1 MQGWR
6 TVGLVAATLAFCL
19 AMASGTDCVHID
31 EHRYTEVSRVMA
43 SPGGDWL
50 VPRLNDQVY
59 SDKPPGFFWAAAS
72 AQRLGVEFPLAS
84 FLPSVVGSTIALL
97 ATYGIGRRFY
107 GEAGGLAATVVLA
120 TSSMFYILTGRANL
134 DAFLTGFTTL
144 AVYLYVRGDEEAKG
158 NAPRAKLFFALGCL
172 AAGFGVLVKGPI
184 ALAIPA
190 VAVALAR
197 VLEGRART
205 LAASGWALVL
215 ALALAP
221 AGLWLL
227 AAGLH
232 AGTGYLEIIVFHHA
246 VGHPLGHVDHVQP
259 WSMYAHVYPTRFL
272 PWTVFLPAAFAALP
286 WPLRRPLAPRDALPL
301 SWLVGAY
308 LLLSFFPA
316 KRQLYLL
323 PLFPGGALLVG
334 RLFAELCLRPPSAE
348 RPLQLRWW
356 LTEPL
361 RVGCALV
368 AAAGS
373 VLVIAG
379 AATALVGADPSALL
393 PASIAGKQTWIEF
406 WKVACGTQA
415 HLLALAVLLGITG
428 LAGSLALFRGASVE
442 RRGLGLA
449 VVMIA
454 YTLFRARVLAPALE
468 PSLETRTFVERV
480 GEIVG
485 GAPLADYGG
494 IDFAANWVLRR
505 DVVPIF
511 VDSGAASR
519 FMAEHADRGAY
530 IMVERSRLKQRGMP
544 AGARV
549 VLEWPRPLDDDL
561 LLLGPAAP
569 TPSS

>member
-6 TVGLVAATLAFCL
+6 TAGVVAATLAFCF

-50 VPRLNDQVY
+50 VPRLNDHVY
-59 SDKPPGFFWAAAS
+59 SDKPPGFFWAAAI
-72 AQRLGVEFPLAS
+72 AQRLGVELPLAS
-84 FLPSVVGSTIALL
+84 FLPSVLGSTIALL
-97 ATYGIGRRFY
+97 ATFGIARRFY
-107 GEAGGLAATVVLA
+107 GEVGGLAAVVVLA
-120 TSSMFYILTGRANL
+120 TSSMFFILTGRANL

-144 AVYLYVRGDEEAKG
+144 AVYLYVRGDEESA
-158 NAPRAKLFFALGCL
+158 NAGSRAKIFFALGCL
-172 AAGFGVLVKGPI
+172 SAGFGVLVKGPI

-190 VAVALAR
+190 VAVVLSR
-197 VLEGRART
+197 VLEGRTRT
-205 LAASGWALVL
+205 LASPAWALAL

-232 AGTGYLEIIVFHHA
+232 AEAGYLEIIVFHHA
-246 VGHPLGHVDHVQP
+246 VGHPLGQVDHVQP
-259 WSMYAHVYPTRFL
+259 WTMYAHVYPTRFL

-286 WPLRRPLAPRDALPL
+286 WPLRRPVRREDALPL
-301 SWLVGAY
+301 AWLVGSY
-308 LLLSFFPA
+308 VLLSFFPA

-334 RLFAELCLRPPSAE
+334 RLFADLCRRPASAQGPLR
-348 RPLQLRWW
+348 LRWW

-361 RVGCALV
+361 LVVGGMVGVL
-368 AAAGS
+368 GS

-379 AATALVGADPSALL
+379 AIAAFAGEDPTALL
-393 PASIAGKQTWIEF
+393 PDSIQGKQWWVEF
-406 WKVACGTQA
+406 WRVALMTQGR
-415 HLLALAVLLGITG
+415 LLALAGAFAIAG
-428 LAGSLALFRGASVE
+428 LVGSIEMLRGATIE

-449 VVMIA
+449 LVMVA
-454 YTLFRARVLAPALE
+454 YALFRARALAPALE
-468 PSLETRTFVERV
+468 PSLETRSFVERV
-480 GEIVG
+480 GELVG
-485 GAPLADYGG
+485 DAPLADYGG

-505 DVVPIF
+505 DVVPQF
-511 VDSGAASR
+511 VDSGSASR

-530 IMVERSRLKQRGMP
+530 LMVQRLRLKQRGMP
-544 AGARV
+544 EGAKI

-561 LLLGPAAP
+561 LLLGPAS
-569 TPSS
+569 PSS

>member
-6 TVGLVAATLAFCL
+6 IAGLVAATLTFCL

-50 VPRLNDQVY
+50 VPRLNDHVY
-59 SDKPPGFFWAAAS
+59 SDKPPGFFWAAAI
-72 AQRLGVEFPLAS
+72 AQRLGVKLPLAS
-84 FLPSVVGSTIALL
+84 FLPSVLGSTIALL
-97 ATYGIGRRFY
+97 ATFGIGRRFY
-107 GEAGGLAATVVLA
+107 GEAGGVAAMVVLA

-144 AVYLYVRGDEEAKG
+144 AVYFYVRGDAESETG
-158 NAPRAKLFFALGCL
+158 SSRAKIFFTLGCL
-172 AAGFGVLVKGPI
+172 SAGFGVLVKGPI

-190 VAVALAR
+190 VAVLLAR
-197 VLEGRART
+197 VLEGRTRT
-205 LAASGWALVL
+205 LASPSWALAL

-232 AGTGYLEIIVFHHA
+232 AGTGYLDIIVFHHA
-246 VGHPLGHVDHVQP
+246 VGHPLGQVDHIQP

-272 PWTVFLPAAFAALP
+272 PWTLFLPAAFAALP
-286 WPLRRPLAPRDALPL
+286 WPLRRPLRQGDALPL
-301 SWLVGAY
+301 AWLVGSY

-334 RLFAELCLRPPSAE
+334 RLFADLCHRPASAQNPLR
-348 RPLQLRWW
+348 LRWW

-361 RVGCALV
+361 LVGAGVVGAL
-368 AAAGS
+368 GS

-379 AATALVGADPSALL
+379 SIAAFSGADPAALL
-393 PASIAGKQTWIEF
+393 PASIENEPWWVEF
-406 WKVACGTQA
+406 WKVALTTPGRF
-415 HLLALAVLLGITG
+415 LALAVVFGIVGLVGSIALL
-428 LAGSLALFRGASVE
+428 RGATVE

-449 VVMIA
+449 LVMIA
-454 YTLFRARVLAPALE
+454 YALFRARALAPALE
-468 PSLETRTFVERV
+468 PSLETRGFVERV
-480 GEIVG
+480 GELVG
-485 GAPLADYGG
+485 DAPLADYGG

-505 DVVPIF
+505 DVVPMF

-530 IMVERSRLKQRGMP
+530 LMVMRSRLKQRGMP
-544 AGARV
+544 VGTKI

-561 LLLGPAAP
+561 LLLGSAS
-569 TPSS
+569 PSS